1 MAIKSLSLSSEEVA
15 SIPLAAITAI
25 QALRL
30 HYEDHSGRT
39 VFVSARCSMPF
50 NMFFYSLVKLL
61 ITPQRAGRVCLRS
74 REVRFVY
81 LGDLANNDRSN

>member
-39 VFVSARCSMPF
+39 VFVPARCSMPF
-50 NMFFYSLVKLL
+50 NMYF
-61 ITPQRAGRVCLRS
+61 
-74 REVRFVY
+74 
-81 LGDLANNDRSN
+81 